1 MSTKS
6 CSRRSAN
13 RSNPLLWKRIVTSV
27 KAGDKGGEPG
37 SWSARKAQL
46 AVFYYKKR
54 GGSYTG
60 PKSSCNSLSKWSK
73 EQWGYIGPVDRGDR
87 SKYGEKSK
95 SGRYLPLKVRRSL
108 TKKEKSIEN
117 RRKGSR
123 RGEWVSYSPSVLKKM
138 RKYKII

>member
-1 MSTKS
+1 MTTKS

-54 GGSYTG
+54 GGSYIG
-60 PKSSCNSLSKWSK
+60 PKTSCNSLSKWSR
-73 EQWGYIGPVDRGDR
+73 EQWGYVNK
-87 SKYGEKSK
+87 SGEKSK